1 MIGALSLPPSVPHAA
16 APDPLIPSPPSTT
29 HPHTKTPQECR
40 DWARRGECDKN
51 AAYMHLGCRLSCKL
65 CSRPEPAH
73 VPGASGLAR
82 ELARVSEELR
92 RGGGKGGGSGGG
104 EGAAAPKAAAAGGA
118 AAAAVASPAL
128 QQQQH
133 QQQLVPDV
141 QLELSDSKPA
151 GSGAAAAAAAATAA
165 LAAVPHGG
173 AAGTVLGGPRAVR
186 PRDGGGLEAALTP
199 RPRAR
204 ALTPKELRRR
214 CYKRSDLSMRQ
225 VKECMRAADRGAEWT
240 AGEEEEAGTAAA
252 AAAAAAGGGNSGSSG
267 DGGEDMAKTA
277 AAAAAAERSGQ
288 APAPAPAAAA
298 RGGGRVTLLGALMAW
313 FGIVGMFLSVLPRL
327 YHRSRRRPSGPPDP
341 SMKLSV

>member
-1 MIGALSLPPSVPHAA
+1 
-16 APDPLIPSPPSTT
+16 
-29 HPHTKTPQECR
+29 
-40 DWARRGECDKN
+40 
-51 AAYMHLGCRLSCKL
+51 MHLGCRLSCKL

-82 ELARVSEELR
+82 ELARVAEELR
-92 RGGGKGGGSGGG
+92 RGGGKDGGGGDSSGGG
-104 EGAAAPKAAAAGGA
+104 GGDGAAAPKAAAAEGA
-118 AAAAVASPAL
+118 KAAAVASPAL
-128 QQQQH
+128 Q

-141 QLELSDSKPA
+141 QLELSDAKPA
-151 GSGAAAAAAAATAA
+151 GSGPAAAAAATTA
-165 LAAVPHGG
+165 LAAAPHGG

-186 PRDGGGLEAALTP
+186 PRDGGGLEAALAP

-240 AGEEEEAGTAAA
+240 GEEEEEEGAA
-252 AAAAAAGGGNSGSSG
+252 AAAAAAGGSSSG
-267 DGGEDMAKTA
+267 GGGGGEDMPAAA